1 MYKEKLVRC
10 FGMNRLKEKNI
21 NDKIDLS
28 YYYKIYYLITFF
40 ILSYFEGNL
49 GLVFGLNFLAL

>member
-1 MYKEKLVRC
+1 MPSIYRYKEKLVRC

-28 YYYKIYYLITFF
+28 YYEN
-40 ILSYFEGNL
+40 ILKNVDD
-49 GLVFGLNFLAL
+49 LVLKELVWG